1 MFKKTNPNPQMDMFS
16 SPVMLL
22 NVRASK
28 KYSDPK
34 EWHNQ
39 FYRFYTSKVDESL
52 FKVLFPEGKK
62 SGRPTASIRV
72 IVCMSWLKEGF
83 GCSDEELFEKCE
95 FDLLTRKALG
105 LELISDAPPSLDT
118 YYLFRRRLCDYAA
131 LTGVDLMKKCF
142 EQVTGGLVRDLN
154 ISGKCIR
161 MDSKLI
167 GSNIARQSRYE
178 LIHGT
183 LVKYLKSVGTSS
195 VKPELEA
202 QAAAYLAEDSSKT
215 VYRSDSEKLQGRL
228 LQIGSFILDVLS
240 GCKEDDPASSL
251 LRRVFEE
258 QYTVLEGK
266 AVLRNKAD
274 VKADSVQNPN
284 DPDATYRAK
293 NDQKVQGYVTNI
305 TETVEDGKPSIITS
319 VQVEKATF
327 ADCHFLQ
334 EAVENSE
341 RVTNATVEDLYADGA
356 YQSPENRS
364 FAEGHGNMKLKTG
377 KMQGGARW
385 ELELHEH
392 DDGLTVREVATGK
405 TYEAVKSET
414 FKGKHKRW
422 RIPWDNKAGWR
433 YFQDTEVEAYQLR
446 KQIES
451 LPPEEQ
457 HRRNNV
463 EAAMFQYSFHTRNG
477 KTRYRGLL
485 KHRMQAYAR
494 CVWMNLRRVVG
505 FLFSAFQKPCFAL
518 WGALREAFGCFW
530 TFFHENLHQ
539 TFACHFSTQMAA

>member
-28 KYSDPK
+28 KYSDTK

-72 IVCMSWLKEGF
+72 
-83 GCSDEELFEKCE
+83 
-95 FDLLTRKALG
+95 
-105 LELISDAPPSLDT
+105 
-118 YYLFRRRLCDYAA
+118 
-131 LTGVDLMKKCF
+131 
-142 EQVTGGLVRDLN
+142 
-154 ISGKCIR
+154 
-161 MDSKLI
+161 
-167 GSNIARQSRYE
+167 
-178 LIHGT
+178 
-183 LVKYLKSVGTSS
+183 
-195 VKPELEA
+195 
-202 QAAAYLAEDSSKT
+202 
-215 VYRSDSEKLQGRL
+215 
-228 LQIGSFILDVLS
+228 
-240 GCKEDDPASSL
+240 
-251 LRRVFEE
+251 
-258 QYTVLEGK
+258 
-266 AVLRNKAD
+266 
-274 VKADSVQNPN
+274 
-284 DPDATYRAK
+284 
-293 NDQKVQGYVTNI
+293 
-305 TETVEDGKPSIITS
+305 DGKPSIITS

-422 RIPWDNKAGWR
+422 RIP
-433 YFQDTEVEAYQLR
+433 
-446 KQIES
+446 
-451 LPPEEQ
+451 
-457 HRRNNV
+457 
-463 EAAMFQYSFHTRNG
+463 
-477 KTRYRGLL
+477 
-485 KHRMQAYAR
+485 
-494 CVWMNLRRVVG
+494 
-505 FLFSAFQKPCFAL
+505 
-518 WGALREAFGCFW
+518 
-530 TFFHENLHQ
+530 
-539 TFACHFSTQMAA
+539 